1 MAEHKKDERQCSC
14 KLIAAEFLAMSTPL
28 LAVVGLLGFYSPA
41 GWRGAG
47 APRPRCHV
55 AATAPSFEDAIASAP
70 ALCDQMQKGNGQL
83 SDADTKALSNLL
95 ATSNGARGFFVNWLT
110 VDEYELADRQ
120 GARALINALAKAQ
133 DAPMVSELMVMNVAM
148 SAATAVAHRR
158 NGDAE
163 SEARSQRTSKRA
175 ALIVRTLMPEK
186 QPWLPPEYDGLFAA
200 TQAALAGADAQGDR
214 SEDEE
219 RWAKFLQRW
228 GYDEEQLR
236 AILDALS
243 TCGP

>member
-1 MAEHKKDERQCSC
+1 MGNS
-14 KLIAAEFLAMSTPL
+14 AAQEMSAPL
-28 LAVVGLLGFYSPA
+28 LTVVGLLGFYSPA
-41 GWRGAG
+41 GWHGAG
-47 APRPRCHV
+47 ASRSSCRI
-55 AATAPSFEDAIASAP
+55 AATAPSFEDAVASAP
-70 ALCDQMQKGNGQL
+70 ALCDLLQEGSGQL
-83 SDADTKALSNLL
+83 SDADADALSNML

-110 VDEYELADRQ
+110 GDEYDLADRQ
-120 GARALINALAKAQ
+120 GARALITALATAQ

-148 SAATAVAHRR
+148 PAATAAAHRR
-158 NGDAE
+158 NDDAE
-163 SEARSQRTSKRA
+163 NESRSQRTSKRA

-200 TQAALAGADAQGDR
+200 TQAALAGSDARADR

-219 RWAKFLQRW
+219 RWARFLQRW
-228 GYDEEQLR
+228 GYDEEQLQ